1 MTNLNRYDPFDLY
14 VEPLDN
20 LFRGFLRPVRGE
32 QNDMAPQIKLDVKE
46 DDKAYTIHVEMPG
59 VKKEDIH
66 IMVEGNKV
74 SLEAEVKRN
83 GETRDGEKIL
93 RTERY
98 YGKVSRSFT
107 LGNEV
112 DDAAAEANYNDGVL
126 ALKLPKKAAS
136 NAKRLEIK

>member
-1 MTNLNRYDPFDLY
+1 MVNLLRYNPADDAFD
-14 VEPLDN
+14 D
-20 LFRGFLRPVRGE
+20 LFRGFLMRPVRMEGAQE
-32 QNDMAPQIKLDVKE
+32 PQIKLDVKE

-74 SLEAEVKRN
+74 SLEGEVKRN
-83 GETRDGEKIL
+83 NETREGERVL